1 MPSPGARRPRAEGT
15 TYLALLRGI
24 NVGGKNKVEMA
35 RLKET
40 FESIGATEV
49 RTYINS
55 GNVVFRH
62 KQARSRLRGVIES
75 AIESEF
81 GFLVRLVLRSLDEMK
96 SLTEAIPT
104 SWKEDST
111 MRCYV
116 MFLWE
121 GVDDPAVL
129 DRVTVK
135 EGLDDVIYLP
145 GALVW
150 RVDRKV
156 LTRSG
161 MMRLTSEDLYK
172 QMTIRNVNT
181 VRKLAD
187 MMAEG

>member
-1 MPSPGARRPRAEGT
+1 M

-24 NVGGKNKVEMA
+24 KVGGKNKVDMA
-35 RLKET
+35 RLKKT
-40 FESIGATEV
+40 FESNGASEV

-62 KQARSRLRGVIES
+62 KRARSRLRGVIES

-81 GFLVRLVLRSLDEMK
+81 GFPVRLVLRSLDEME
-96 SLTEAIPT
+96 SLTEAIPA

-121 GVDDPAVL
+121 EVDDPGVL

-135 EGLDDVIYLP
+135 EGLDDVIYHP

-161 MMRLTSEDLYK
+161 MMRLTSEGLYK

-187 MMAEG
+187 MMTHT

>member
-1 MPSPGARRPRAEGT
+1 
-15 TYLALLRGI
+15 
-24 NVGGKNKVEMA
+24 
-35 RLKET
+35 
-40 FESIGATEV
+40 
-49 RTYINS
+49 
-55 GNVVFRH
+55 
-62 KQARSRLRGVIES
+62 
-75 AIESEF
+75 
-81 GFLVRLVLRSLDEMK
+81 MK

-116 MFLWE
+116 MFLWEGVDMFLWE